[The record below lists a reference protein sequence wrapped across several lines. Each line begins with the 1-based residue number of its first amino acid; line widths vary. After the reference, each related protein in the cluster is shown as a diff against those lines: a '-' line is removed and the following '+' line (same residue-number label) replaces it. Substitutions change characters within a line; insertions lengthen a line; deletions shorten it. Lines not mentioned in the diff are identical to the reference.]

1 LPLWIFLL
9 ICSGGLI
16 SIGLLIDLTAK
27 RKNYSYD
34 LEEGLKD
41 EREKRY

>member
-1 LPLWIFLL
+1 MPLWIFIL

-16 SIGLLIDLTAK
+16 SIGLLIDFVAK
-27 RKNYSYD
+27 KKNVKFD
-34 LEEGLKD
+34 LEEGLKN